1 MLRPNPKDEPI
12 ALPKFMGYKDRQLPR
27 EFLER
32 YKEYCDVCSTA
43 TESHLW
49 LLPVSLDT
57 PPKQWWHFVG
67 GFSEWNPFTADF
79 EAEFTRVD
87 YKAKL
92 KDQRTQRPAEN
103 LKRPFIHA
111 ITEYYDRIGDS
122 YASSLQV
129 LATTGGKEPMLE
141 ILIGQNAFCTD

>member
-43 TESHLW
+43 TESHLR
-49 LLPVSLDT
+49 LFPVSLDT

-92 KDQRTQRPAEN
+92 REHSVLPKTSNVLSFMQSPST
-103 LKRPFIHA
+103 
-111 ITEYYDRIGDS
+111 TT
-122 YASSLQV
+122 AS
-129 LATTGGKEPMLE
+129 ATATHHPYKYWLLLVEKNPCWK
-141 ILIGQNAFCTD
+141 F